1 MLQSKGLT
9 KLSAEIRKINSFAQL
24 LHKKEKQDQVI
35 QYLICLDFLVKGVLI
50 HGQIKLSEK
59 ETSQQALTQ
68 SGDCKFPILLGDQYH
83 SMAYFMITRLGNIE
97 LTRILTLIEEGFWK
111 IFFNVEKFTSDF

>member
-1 MLQSKGLT
+1 VLQSKGLT

-59 ETSQQALTQ
+59 ETTQQALT
-68 SGDCKFPILLGDQYH
+68 
-83 SMAYFMITRLGNIE
+83 
-97 LTRILTLIEEGFWK
+97 
-111 IFFNVEKFTSDF
+111 

>member
-1 MLQSKGLT
+1 
-9 KLSAEIRKINSFAQL
+9 
-24 LHKKEKQDQVI
+24 
-35 QYLICLDFLVKGVLI
+35 LICLDFLVKGVLI

-59 ETSQQALTQ
+59 ESPNGALKIT
-68 SGDCKFPILLGDQYH
+68 GDTKFPILLGDQYH